1 MPSKK
6 ILQMKSLTII
16 LIAILAITS
25 LIPLKI
31 GILCLYD
38 QATAV
43 EFFALESLTNDLK
56 KLLFVL
62 GGFILASIAMPILS
76 IIFLIKR
83 RAGGIILAYVVG
95 FVAFIRGILTFFNF
109 NSHQIEG
116 TRLTA
121 TPIVI
126 GIIILMLT
134 FMTSKQQADFTGK
147 EGIKS

>member
-1 MPSKK
+1 M
-6 ILQMKSLTII
+6 

-38 QATAV
+38 QETAV

-56 KLLFVL
+56 KILFVL

-109 NSHQIEG
+109 CVFATADECEG
-116 TRLTA
+116 T
-121 TPIVI
+121 
-126 GIIILMLT
+126 
-134 FMTSKQQADFTGK
+134 KH
-147 EGIKS
+147 IKPYIFHRR